1 MAQWKH
7 LQRRKEVGEGAP
19 LGDAGRR
26 GVTKPSFEQTSD
38 RPPASQSGL
47 RSVASEL
54 PVAFTSSGFGARGPA
69 CSGPTRPPSRLKTG
83 MGGRFWGLR
92 LKEQKTDVAAM
103 AASPTPTPRT
113 GEDELLVWASG
124 RERGGAGDRGRAAPG
139 GCCCRAPSPEPL
151 SLYFPL
157 AQKSTRWHW
166 AQGCLRRLEI

>member
-1 MAQWKH
+1 M
-7 LQRRKEVGEGAP
+7 GEGAP

-83 MGGRFWGLR
+83 TGGRFWGLR

-113 GEDELLVWASG
+113 GEDKLLVWASG

-139 GCCCRAPSPEPL
+139 GCCCRAPSPEPP